1 MNTLTRKFFAASI
14 AALCALA
21 PAVSDADKVARVVAD
36 YTVFLD
42 PPTGFVFVKL
52 PVGWKF
58 VGKVDP
64 GEVARAPG
72 NVVTSML
79 VDADESVATNV
90 MPAPLTRGRAPAQP
104 LAPD

>member
-21 PAVSDADKVARVVAD
+21 PAVSRADKVARVVLD

-42 PPTGFVFVKL
+42 PPTGVVFVKL

-58 VGKVDP
+58 VGKVDSNDIT
-64 GEVARAPG
+64 RAPG
-72 NVVTSML
+72 NVVTAML
-79 VDADESVATNV
+79 VDADERVAMNA
-90 MPAPLTRGRAPAQP
+90 MQPSREQGAPCAARPG
-104 LAPD
+104 D

>member
-1 MNTLTRKFFAASI
+1 MNTLTSKFFSASI

-21 PAVSDADKVARVVAD
+21 PTVSRADKVTREVAD

-58 VGKVDP
+58 VGKVAPSD
-64 GEVARAPG
+64 VVRAPG
-72 NVVTSML
+72 NVITTML
-79 VDADESVATNV
+79 VDEDESVATN
-90 MPAPLTRGRAPAQP
+90 ARGTEP
-104 LAPD
+104 